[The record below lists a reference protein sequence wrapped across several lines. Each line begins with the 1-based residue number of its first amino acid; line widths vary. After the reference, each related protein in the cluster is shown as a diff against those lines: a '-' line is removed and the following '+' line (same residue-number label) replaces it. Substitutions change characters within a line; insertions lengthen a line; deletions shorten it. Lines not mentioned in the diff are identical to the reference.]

1 MPRAVRRL
9 IVREEDLKK
18 LVDSALRSEVELC
31 GLLLGLFDG
40 EDAVVEALEPLE
52 NVSASPLRF
61 RARPEDVYRAY
72 VKAEEL
78 GLDVVGIYHS
88 HPAPPSPSREDLEGM
103 ERWPL
108 VWLIVSSLDGSAA
121 AFQLVEGEVRGV
133 DLSPSRAR
141 GARG

>member
-18 LVDSALRSEVELC
+18 LVDSALGGEAELC

-40 EDAVVEALEPLE
+40 EDAVAKLFEPLE
-52 NVSASPLRF
+52 NVSPSPLQF
-61 RARPEDVYRAY
+61 VARPEDVYKAH

-88 HPAPPSPSREDLEGM
+88 HPAPPTPSQADVEGM
-103 ERWPL
+103 RRWPS

-121 AFQLVEGEVRGV
+121 AFQLVDGEVREV
-133 DLSPSRAR
+133 ELKPSRPR
-141 GARG
+141 R